1 MPLLR
6 KQGADPFARISAF
19 FYFTDLRLQ
28 SPAVSDAEARQLLAD
43 ARDKAQRILE
53 QLREERK
60 QFENAAPQP
69 LIDAIAAAEQALAA
83 IEAPLDERI

>member
-1 MPLLR
+1 VCLLL
-6 KQGADPFARISAF
+6 SAF
-19 FYFTDLRLQ
+19 FHFTNLRLQ
-28 SPAVSDAEARQLLAD
+28 SAAVSDAEARQLLAD

-60 QFENAAPQP
+60 QFEKPPPQA

-83 IEAPLDERI
+83 IEAALAERS